1 MNKND
6 VIIYINANME
16 NFVLL
21 CNKEEVNVNYF
32 KVKGMIELLRCVD
45 ILNDE
50 EVTDLLIELRYA
62 RDKRITY
69 IESEVK

>member
-6 VIIYINANME
+6 VIIYINANIE

>member
-6 VIIYINANME
+6 VIIYINANIE

-69 IESEVK
+69 IECEVK